1 MVLRSLQPR
10 IARHVVRVPFTD
22 LGYLVLALY
31 DVEDGIFRGLWI
43 DSFPSDVK
51 GKKPFVGQ
59 RSVNVST
66 ISSTSQRLPKRH
78 QLAPQLPGTYHSYA
92 PHQYIS
98 QAPRPTY
105 DQTDMPQTLALPYY
119 AAQGTERPPIS
130 YTATG

>member
-31 DVEDGIFRGLWI
+31 DVEDDIFRGLWI

-78 QLAPQLPGTYHSYA
+78 QLAPQPLGTHHSYA
-92 PHQYIS
+92 PHQYIP
-98 QAPRPTY
+98 QAPRLTY
-105 DQTDMPQTLALPYY
+105 DQTDMP
-119 AAQGTERPPIS
+119 
-130 YTATG
+130 